1 MRVQILAPQR
11 CVNVH
16 YMKLKFQ
23 NSKLGHINLDI
34 YAFKCHITFWN
45 QFTLSYWIFVLLWW
59 QKWTDLCSINLKK
72 VIYSTGFYS
81 PPGIKN
87 EANTSIQLSMWSFAA
102 ETRRFGLTRPKSVK
116 FLGNFLPYFVF
127 IDRREAG
134 NWAGRAQ

>member
-1 MRVQILAPQR
+1 ME
-11 CVNVH
+11 
-16 YMKLKFQ
+16 LKFQ
-23 NSKLGHINLDI
+23 KSKSGHINLNI

-45 QFTLSYWIFVLLWW
+45 QFTLSYWISVLLWW

-102 ETRRFGLTRPKSVK
+102 ETRRFGHKRPNNTKILSNFGLILILSVAETTRAGPAKIKIKTNKK
-116 FLGNFLPYFVF
+116 FNF
-127 IDRREAG
+127 
-134 NWAGRAQ
+134 